1 MFRQMDMRE
10 AVLSSAVKRC
20 LLYDS
25 QRNGRFLDTKARVP
39 SCEKPV
45 EKAPLRKAPRV
56 KGRKK
61 PKMSEIERMLMRKV
75 PEPKPEDPFK
85 QLFPNGHKFI
95 VPVCLK
101 EFFQIDCA
109 IRPIK
114 PYSNAWHD
122 VKAPQLVEQLMAE
135 MNTVKSKAKKDKLLH
150 NDADLVQLKGHKSK
164 DRSAI
169 DRHIKQVVLSVMA
182 EPKKSSKGKGK
193 QFAMNT
199 AEAKPQVAK
208 KEGSCEPGSK
218 LLVHK
223 VEKAIQKSQK
233 QAPNG
238 DNQKKERKRIRK
250 RNKGYVADKET
261 EEAKRNLAAEK
272 SLKTDGKDAKTLHT
286 GASGEPQV
294 NFFTEEAEE
303 LLIPGSPNSMEE
315 HKENIAAGE
324 MNEKTN
330 NLVAKDAEK
339 TMAADVKTLENG
351 ASGEPE
357 MERIEKPKNLS
368 EEKDIGAGDVL
379 QEQIVLAKENS
390 P

>member
-10 AVLSSAVKRC
+10 AVLSSAVKRS

-61 PKMSEIERMLMRKV
+61 PKMTQIERMLMRKV

-95 VPVCLK
+95 VPVCWM

-150 NDADLVQLKGHKSK
+150 NYADLVELKGHKSK

-169 DRHIKQVVLSVMA
+169 DRHIKQVMLSVMA
-182 EPKKSSKGKGK
+182 EP
-193 QFAMNT
+193 
-199 AEAKPQVAK
+199 
-208 KEGSCEPGSK
+208 
-218 LLVHK
+218 
-223 VEKAIQKSQK
+223 
-233 QAPNG
+233 
-238 DNQKKERKRIRK
+238 
-250 RNKGYVADKET
+250 
-261 EEAKRNLAAEK
+261 EK
-272 SLKTDGKDAKTLHT
+272 SVKA
-286 GASGEPQV
+286 EP
-294 NFFTEEAEE
+294 
-303 LLIPGSPNSMEE
+303 
-315 HKENIAAGE
+315 KENIAAGE
-324 MNEKTN
+324 MNEKTS

-368 EEKDIGAGDVL
+368 EEKDIGAGDVQ